1 MHLESALRLCRK
13 LIEVQRTRQVHR
25 TNSESNMLANDYLN
39 NAQQLLKR
47 IQESQLDTILEAAA
61 WISDSLLAG
70 GILHVFGSGH
80 SYIMSLETAGR
91 AGGLVPVQAI
101 VDPTQG
107 KIERLEGYAT
117 LLLKQFDVRAGEI
130 MMVFSNSGI
139 NPLPIEMA
147 MEAKTQGLKVIAV
160 TSMAHTQSTNSRH
173 SSGKKLYQIADLV
186 IDNCGVAGDAAMD
199 VPGFPGRTGATSS
212 IAGAAIV
219 NAITVQVVENLIKQG
234 ETPPILISANIPGGD
249 EHNKHIQTQYKER
262 LK

>member
-1 MHLESALRLCRK
+1 
-13 LIEVQRTRQVHR
+13 
-25 TNSESNMLANDYLN
+25 MLANNYLSN
-39 NAQQLLKR
+39 TQQLLSK

-107 KIERLEGYAT
+107 KIERLEGYAA
-117 LLLKQFDVRAGEI
+117 LLLDQFDVRAGEI
-130 MMVFSNSGI
+130 MMIFSNSGI

-147 MEAKTQGLKVIAV
+147 MEAKERGLKIIAV
-160 TSMAHTQSTNSRH
+160 TSMTHTQAADSRH
-173 SSGKKLYQIADLV
+173 SSGKKLYQIADLI
-186 IDNCGVAGDAAMD
+186 IDNCGIAGDASMD
-199 VPGFPGRTGATSS
+199 VPGFPGRSGATSS

-219 NAITVQVVENLIKQG
+219 NAITVQVVENLVKRG
-234 ETPPILISANIPGGD
+234 ETPPILISANISGGD
-249 EHNKHIQTQYKER
+249 EHNKHIQAQYKDR